1 MAKRL
6 FGADYANF
14 ESVTVAA
21 SSTSLTSATYGDAQ
35 FAFITVE
42 TAAVRFTVDGT
53 TVSASVGHVLEPGDS
68 LMLDRNSQIAEVRF
82 YRRDGVSATLRVSY
96 GT

>member
-1 MAKRL
+1 MAKEL
-6 FGADYANF
+6 LGADYANF

-21 SSTSLTSATYGDAQ
+21 TSKALTSGTYGDAQ
-35 FAFITVE
+35 YAFITVE

-53 TVSASVGHVLEPGDS
+53 TVSATIGHILEPGDT
-68 LMLDRNSQIAEVRF
+68 LQLNRNSQIAEVRF